1 MQSDIRFSDF
11 ASGVRYARG
20 IFHILKLVM
29 SLCVVL
35 TLYSLQLLWKA
46 YIDFE
51 IAERE
56 TERVRH
62 LYRNLLDRTSHV
74 KVRVY

>member
-1 MQSDIRFSDF
+1 
-11 ASGVRYARG
+11 
-20 IFHILKLVM
+20 
-29 SLCVVL
+29 
-35 TLYSLQLLWKA
+35 LLWKA

-56 TERVRH
+56 TERVRQ

-74 KVRVY
+74 KVGVEKRYLLR